1 MRSALWR
8 GRYTETDNRLRR
20 HFRGVKMSKKTLAV
34 DSDMIDRAL
43 DKLAKLI
50 LRLNKN
56 PKKTRKEHNTI
67 KKIQEI
73 RDTIQDS
80 VLYAK
85 LKKSIE

>member
-1 MRSALWR
+1 
-8 GRYTETDNRLRR
+8 
-20 HFRGVKMSKKTLAV
+20 MSRKTIEV
-34 DSDMIDRAL
+34 DTGMIDQAL
-43 DKLAKLI
+43 EELAKLI
-50 LRLNKN
+50 LRLDKN
-56 PKKTRKEHNTI
+56 PKKTRKEQNTI